1 MAIPARSSRPDRPHP
16 LVIKGEATENSA
28 AENFS
33 GLAMHAVDEI
43 AAYRDLVEE
52 GIDAQFG
59 QPGYRNA
66 LAAQTCGLE
75 SGLWGSPLF
84 CFRGWKTAA
93 RYPIEMATTERDRSR
108 PSGNT
113 CLRLNL
119 DMASDRPQIYSYLVH
134 EMIAFA
140 VDLSNPAQLW
150 LDGPPL
156 RRRQISIAKDISQV
170 ANRANVAAG
179 LHNCLHECRNVFFLH
194 SLHVELS

>member
-75 SGLWGSPLF
+75 SGRWGSPLF

-150 LDGPPL
+150 LDGPVAPASNQH
-156 RRRQISIAKDISQV
+156 RQRHIPSCQSRKCCSRPPQLLA
-170 ANRANVAAG
+170 RMPE
-179 LHNCLHECRNVFFLH
+179 CLFLA
-194 SLHVELS
+194 